1 MKIAIISDI
10 HGNFDALS
18 SFRETYDELWMLG
31 DLVNYGPQPA
41 EVIDYV
47 RANAAIVLRGNHD
60 QAVGYGEDPRC
71 VPPFREL
78 AAATQKITETL
89 LNKDQKAYLRSL
101 PISLRFA
108 RKQTSFYLCHA
119 TPSDPLYGY
128 YPSSS
133 PAWIQ
138 ESTTVEA
145 DFLLAGHTH
154 VPFIRRIGDRVV
166 ANPGSLG
173 QSASGGSDA
182 RYAIWENGNLSL
194 HSLAYP
200 VERTIEKIRS
210 LRLPRDIEARLSR
223 LFEEGAIS

>member
-145 DFLLAGHTH
+145 DFLVAAETTFRSFEELE
-154 VPFIRRIGDRVV
+154 IGLLW

-173 QSASGGSDA
+173 QSASAGSDA

-200 VERTIEKIRS
+200 VERTIIKRFD
-210 LRLPRDIEARLSR
+210 RCGCRATSR
-223 LFEEGAIS
+223 QS